1 MGLKTMTETTQTT
14 LRHDKPKRDQRPSLL
29 QTLIPRRWPVH
40 LGLMLTV
47 LFMGFPLLYA
57 IIVSTQSNSD
67 VFRYSFAP
75 GDRLAYNWD
84 IVFNQRTLGLYMW
97 NTLAM
102 SVAIALGKT
111 IFSLLAGLAFVYF
124 RFPGKW
130 IVFGFVLLT
139 LMMPTEVIFIGLF
152 RFVSNIEMSTFLK
165 LVVPFLASATGVFLF
180 RQHFASIPH
189 ELVEAAQLDG
199 ANPMQFLVRVLVPMS
214 WNTIGALVVIQFLFS
229 WNMYL
234 WPRMIISEQETQVVQ
249 VGMRSLL
256 SVDTGLSYGP
266 LMLAAVVTSI
276 PPVLIFVLLQKQF
289 MSGFA
294 LTRDK

>member
-1 MGLKTMTETTQTT
+1 MGLNTVNQTIVT
-14 LRHDKPKRDQRPSLL
+14 DEKHKHEDSSSLRR
-29 QTLIPRRWPVH
+29 LIPRRWHVH
-40 LGLMLTV
+40 IGLLLSC

-57 IIVSTQSNSD
+57 IIVSTQSNGD
-67 VFRYSFAP
+67 VFRY
-75 GDRLAYNWD
+75 RLTFGEQLANNWD
-84 IVFNQRTLGLYMW
+84 VVMNQRQIGLYMW
-97 NTLAM
+97 NTWM
-102 SVAIALGKT
+102 MALGIAFGKT
-111 IFSLLAGLAFVYF
+111 VFSLLAGLAFVYF

-130 IVFGFVLLT
+130 IVFAFVLLT

-152 RFVSNIEMSTFLK
+152 HFVSDIKISTFLK
-165 LVVPFLASATGVFLF
+165 LIVPFLASATGVFLF

-199 ANPMQFLVRVLVPMS
+199 ANPLQFLVRVLVPMS
-214 WNTIGALVVIQFLFS
+214 LNTIGALVVIQFLFA

-234 WPRMIISEQETQVVQ
+234 WPRMIISQQEAQVVQ

-256 SVDTGLSYGP
+256 SVDTGLAYGP

-276 PPVLIFVLLQKQF
+276 PPVLIFIFLQKQF

-294 LTRDK
+294 LTSSK

>member
-1 MGLKTMTETTQTT
+1 MGLNTINKTISADEKYKRGQT
-14 LRHDKPKRDQRPSLL
+14 PSFLS
-29 QTLIPRRWPVH
+29 TLIPRRWPVH
-40 LGLMLTV
+40 IGLLLSC

-57 IIVSTQSNSD
+57 IIVSTQGNSD
-67 VFRYSFAP
+67 VFRYRFTF
-75 GDRLAYNWD
+75 GEQLANNWD
-84 IVFNQRTLGLYMW
+84 VVMNQRQIGLYMW
-97 NTLAM
+97 NTWMMALGI
-102 SVAIALGKT
+102 SLGKT
-111 IFSLLAGLAFVYF
+111 VFSLLAGLAFVYF

-130 IVFGFVLLT
+130 IVFAFVLLT

-152 RFVSNIEMSTFLK
+152 RFVSNLEISTFVK
-165 LVVPFLASATGVFLF
+165 LIVPFLASATGVFLF

-199 ANPMQFLVRVLVPMS
+199 ANPLQFLVRVLVPMS
-214 WNTIGALVVIQFLFS
+214 LNTIGALVVIQFLFA

-234 WPRMIISEQETQVVQ
+234 WPRMIISQQEAQVVQ

-256 SVDTGLSYGP
+256 SVDTGIAYGP
-266 LMLAAVVTSI
+266 LMLAAVITSI

>member
-1 MGLKTMTETTQTT
+1 MGLKTMDTTQTV
-14 LRHDKPKRDQRPSLL
+14 LKDDKPKRDYRPSLL
-29 QTLIPRRWPVH
+29 SRLIPRRWPVH
-40 LGLMLTV
+40 LGLILTC
-47 LFMGFPLLYA
+47 LFLGFPLIYA
-57 IIVSTQSNSD
+57 VVVSTQTNSD
-67 VFRYSFAP
+67 VYRYLLTFGNDFAQ
-75 GDRLAYNWD
+75 NWD
-84 IVFNQRTLGLYMW
+84 VVFVQRQIGLYMW
-97 NTLAM
+97 NTWAM
-102 SVAIALGKT
+102 AVGISVGKT

-152 RFVSNIEMSTFLK
+152 RFVSDIEMSTFMK
-165 LVVPFLASATGVFLF
+165 LIVPFLASATGVFLF

-199 ANPMQFLVRVLVPMS
+199 ANPLQFLVRVLIPMS
-214 WNTIGALVVIQFLFS
+214 WNTIGALVVIQFLFA

-256 SVDTGLSYGP
+256 SVDTGISYGP